1 MPYIYSLAYRTHQ
14 TGAPFMR
21 GLFMDFGNDPK
32 VANIGDEYMFGP
44 ALLVAPVV
52 EQGST
57 SRQVYLPAGTDW
69 YNFWT
74 NEKLHG
80 GQTVTVAAPI
90 DTLPLFV
97 RAGSILPMGAPVE
110 STNEKQPL
118 QELRVYPGA
127 DASFDLYNDDG
138 TTYAYEN
145 GRDADHASALVGLRS
160 EPDAHRRSSPR
171 LRGDNAGERC
181 SCEVIARR

>member
-1 MPYIYSLAYRTHQ
+1 
-14 TGAPFMR
+14 
-21 GLFMDFGNDPK
+21 
-32 VANIGDEYMFGP
+32 MFGP

-52 EQGST
+52 EQGRT
-57 SRQVYLPAGTDW
+57 TRDVYLPAGADW

-97 RAGSILPMGAPVE
+97 RAGSILPMGVPVE
-110 STNEKQPL
+110 STNEPQAL
-118 QELRVYPGA
+118 QEVRVYPGR

-138 TTYAYEN
+138 STYAYET
-145 GRDADHASALVGLRS
+145 GATQLTHLRWSERDQKLTHTGADVSGLN
-160 EPDAHRRSSPR
+160 DAKLIKIVEAH
-171 LRGDNAGERC
+171 
-181 SCEVIARR
+181 